1 MTLDTNELLDK
12 WHQIVFERDLDG
24 LQEILAEDV
33 EFRSPVLW
41 KPYHGRFPAFV
52 LLSNVIEIF
61 EGFTYHREIISGNIW
76 ALEFSANIGDL
87 SLKGIDLI
95 EFNADGKIQKFEV
108 FIRPANALLAVG
120 EEMRRRLS

>member
-1 MTLDTNELLDK
+1 MNPEPNELLDR
-12 WHQIVFERDLDG
+12 WHHIVFDRDLSG
-24 LQEILAEDV
+24 LQEILAEDI

-41 KPYHGRFPAFV
+41 KPYPGRLPAFV
-52 LLSNVIEIF
+52 ILSNVIEIF
-61 EGFTYHREIISGNIW
+61 EEFTYHREIISGNIW

-95 EFNADGKIQKFEV
+95 EFNAEGKIQKFEV

-120 EEMRRRLS
+120 EAMRRRLA

>member
-1 MTLDTNELLDK
+1 MNPEPNELLDR
-12 WHQIVFERDLDG
+12 WHHIVFDRDLSG
-24 LQEILAEDV
+24 LQEILAEDI

-41 KPYHGRFPAFV
+41 KPYSGRFPAFV
-52 LLSNVIEIF
+52 ILSNVIEIF
-61 EGFTYHREIISGNIW
+61 EGFAYHRELIDDHLW

-95 EFNADGKIQKFEV
+95 EFNAEGQIQKFEV

-120 EEMRRRLS
+120 EAMRRRLA

>member
-12 WHQIVFERDLDG
+12 WHQIVLERDLDG

-61 EGFTYHREIISGNIW
+61 EGFTYHREIISGNI
-76 ALEFSANIGDL
+76 
-87 SLKGIDLI
+87 
-95 EFNADGKIQKFEV
+95 
-108 FIRPANALLAVG
+108 
-120 EEMRRRLS
+120 

>member
-1 MTLDTNELLDK
+1 MTLDTNELLDQ
-12 WHQIVFERDLDG
+12 WHHIVFERDLSG
-24 LQEILAEDV
+24 LQEILAGDV
-33 EFRSPVLW
+33 EFRSPMLW
-41 KPYHGRFPAFV
+41 KPYPGRFPTFV

-61 EGFTYHREIISGNIW
+61 EEFTYHREIISGNIW

-95 EFNADGKIQKFEV
+95 EFNSDGKIQKFEV

-120 EEMRRRLS
+120 EEMRQRLT

>member
-1 MTLDTNELLDK
+1 MTLDTGRLLDQ
-12 WHQIVFERDLDG
+12 WHHIVFERDLSG

-33 EFRSPVLW
+33 EFCSPVLW
-41 KPYHGRFPAFV
+41 KPYPGRFPVFV

-61 EGFTYHREIISGNIW
+61 EGFTYHREISSGNIW

-120 EEMRRRLS
+120 EEMRRRLA

>member
-1 MTLDTNELLDK
+1 MTLETQNLLDQ
-12 WHQIVFERDLDG
+12 WHHIVFERDLDG
-24 LQEILAEDV
+24 LQEILAEDI

-41 KPYHGRFPAFV
+41 KPYPGRFPAFV
-52 LLSNVIEIF
+52 ILSNVIEIF
-61 EGFTYHREIISGNIW
+61 EGFTYQRELISGNLW

-95 EFNADGKIQKFEV
+95 EFNAEGKIQKFEV

-120 EEMRRRLS
+120 EAMRRRLA

>member
-1 MTLDTNELLDK
+1 MTLETQNLLDQ
-12 WHQIVFERDLDG
+12 WHHIVFERDLDG
-24 LQEILAEDV
+24 LQEILAEDI

-41 KPYHGRFPAFV
+41 KPYPGRFPAFV
-52 LLSNVIEIF
+52 ILSNVIEIF
-61 EGFTYHREIISGNIW
+61 EGFTYQRELISGNLW

-95 EFNADGKIQKFEV
+95 EFNAEGRIQKFEV

-120 EEMRRRLS
+120 EAMRRRLA